1 MNAVVA
7 EWVEKAE
14 GDFTTAMREWRA
26 RKNGNHDAV
35 CFHAQQCIEKYLKA
49 FLQRHRIPFAKTH
62 DLVILLKACLTERPL
77 WEPWLSEMDVL
88 TRYAVLFRYPGESA
102 TREDA
107 VLATWRCGL
116 RPPAANRSSVGSF
129 HRCRT

>member
-1 MNAVVA
+1 MNVVVA

-26 RKNGNHDAV
+26 RKNRNHDAV

-62 DLVILLKACLTERPL
+62 DLVILLKACLHERPL

-107 VLATWRCGL
+107 VLAARLMRQFRTELRSALGL
-116 RPPAANRSSVGSF
+116 E
-129 HRCRT
+129 